1 MISVEIRER
10 IRRAYFIDHKSIR
23 QIARELHCSR
33 HTVDKAIQSAEPVPY
48 TLTEPRP
55 APVLGPHQDF
65 IDQCLADNDRLPPKQ
80 RYTARR
86 IFALLRQ
93 RGYTGAESSVRR
105 YVGQQRL
112 SKLKPPVFLP
122 LEFDPGT
129 DAQAD
134 WGEAQAIIA
143 GKQQTVQYF
152 VIRLNY
158 SRRSFI
164 MAFPTQRQEAFF
176 EAHVHAFHHFGGVP
190 ARITYDN
197 LTTAVKRVLEGRN
210 REEQQAFIVFRSH
223 YLFESNFCTPGEK
236 GGHEKGGVE
245 HSVGFGRR
253 NFMVPMPVAASFEEL
268 NAQLLEQCLADDAR
282 TVSGQPTTIGE
293 GWQMEKSYLRPLP
306 KRDLP
311 CCVTRPVVLTP
322 YSQVT
327 FETNRYSVPVD
338 QAYRHLVVRAFPFQ
352 VEVLHLD
359 QVVASHPRC
368 YEREQD
374 IYDPLHYLPLLEQ
387 RPGAFAHAKPLRRW
401 RAGWP
406 PVYEQLLARLCA
418 DSHSKGANGAIGANG
433 VGANG
438 SGGPDQPSRG
448 IREFVRILRLLGQ
461 HPPEALQEAIRAALQ
476 YGCVHLDGIELCLR
490 HLQQPQQPAPL
501 ALELS
506 QRGNLAQL
514 ATVGAQAVN
523 LGLYEQLL
531 SGRRAG

>member
-1 MISVEIRER
+1 MPSPACAATSAQQ
-10 IRRAYFIDHKSIR
+10 RRSK
-23 QIARELHCSR
+23 L
-33 HTVDKAIQSAEPVPY
+33 
-48 TLTEPRP
+48 RP
-55 APVLGPHQDF
+55 A
-65 IDQCLADNDRLPPKQ
+65 
-80 RYTARR
+80 
-86 IFALLRQ
+86 
-93 RGYTGAESSVRR
+93 
-105 YVGQQRL
+105 
-112 SKLKPPVFLP
+112 VFLP

-143 GKQQTVQYF
+143 GKQQTIQYF

-164 MAFPTQRQEAFF
+164 VAFPSQRQEAFF

-190 ARITYDN
+190 HRITYDN
-197 LTTAVKRVLEGRN
+197 LTVAVKRVLEGRN

-253 NFMVPMPVAASFEEL
+253 NFMVPMPVAASFEDL
-268 NAQLLEQCLADDAR
+268 NTQLLEQCLADDAR
-282 TVSGQPTTIGE
+282 RVSGQPTTIGQ
-293 GWQMEKSYLRPLP
+293 GWEMEKPYLRPLP
-306 KRDLP
+306 KWDLP
-311 CCVTRPVVLTP
+311 CCITRPVVLTP

-338 QAYRHLVVRAFPFQ
+338 QAYRHLVVRAFPFR
-352 VEVLHLD
+352 VEVLHMD
-359 QVVASHPRC
+359 QVVACHPRC

-401 RAGWP
+401 REGWP

-418 DSHSKGANGAIGANG
+418 DAGARSQGANGAHEVGLVVG
-433 VGANG
+433 VGAG
-438 SGGPDQPSRG
+438 VGAGYASGGPDEPSRG
-448 IREFVRILRLLGQ
+448 IREFIRILRLLEQ
-461 HPPEALQEAIRAALQ
+461 NPPEALQEAIRAALH
-476 YGCVHLDGIELCLR
+476 YGCVHLDGIEFCLR
-490 HLQQPQQPAPL
+490 HLQQPQQLQQPAPL

-506 QRGNLAQL
+506 QSGSLAQL

-531 SGRRAG
+531 SGSGSGRRAS

>member
-1 MISVEIRER
+1 M
-10 IRRAYFIDHKSIR
+10 
-23 QIARELHCSR
+23 
-33 HTVDKAIQSAEPVPY
+33 
-48 TLTEPRP
+48 
-55 APVLGPHQDF
+55 
-65 IDQCLADNDRLPPKQ
+65 
-80 RYTARR
+80 
-86 IFALLRQ
+86 
-93 RGYTGAESSVRR
+93 RR
-105 YVGQQRL
+105 YVGQQRR

-164 MAFPTQRQEAFF
+164 MAFPAQRQEAFF

-197 LTTAVKRVLEGRN
+197 LTVAVKRVLEGRN

-253 NFMVPMPVAASFEEL
+253 NFMVPIPVVASFEEL

-282 TVSGQPTTIGE
+282 RVSGQPTTIGAA
-293 GWQMEKSYLRPLP
+293 WQMEKPYLRPLP

-311 CCVTRPVVLTP
+311 CCITRPVVLTP

-338 QAYRHLVVRAFPFQ
+338 QAYRHLVVRAFPFR
-352 VEVLHLD
+352 VDVLHMD

-401 RAGWP
+401 REEWP
-406 PVYEQLLARLCA
+406 PVYEQLLARLCTDA
-418 DSHSKGANGAIGANG
+418 RSQGANGANG

-438 SGGPDQPSRG
+438 SDQPSRG

-490 HLQQPQQPAPL
+490 HLQQPQQLQQPAPL

-506 QRGNLAQL
+506 QRGSLAQL

-531 SGRRAG
+531 SGRRAV

>member
-65 IDQCLADNDRLPPKQ
+65 IGQCLADNEHLPPKQ

-86 IFALLRQ
+86 IFSLLRQ
-93 RGYTGAESSVRR
+93 QGYSGAESSVRR
-105 YVGQQRL
+105 DVGLKRRA
-112 SKLKPPVFLP
+112 KLKPAVFLP

-134 WGEAQAIIA
+134 WGEAQAIIG

-152 VIRLNY
+152 VMRLNY

-164 MAFPTQRQEAFF
+164 MAFPVQRQEAFF

-268 NAQLLEQCLADDAR
+268 NAHLLEQCLADDAR
-282 TVSGQPTTIGE
+282 RVSGQPTTIGQ
-293 GWQMEKSYLRPLP
+293 GWQMEKPYLRPLP

-311 CCVTRPVVLTP
+311 CCITRPVVLTP

-338 QAYRHLVVRAFPFQ
+338 QAYRHLVVRAFPFR
-352 VEVLHLD
+352 VEVLHMD
-359 QVVASHPRC
+359 QVVASHSRC

-401 RAGWP
+401 REEWP
-406 PVYEQLLARLCA
+406 PVYEQLLERLCSGSEQA
-418 DSHSKGANGAIGANG
+418 DAD
-433 VGANG
+433 V
-438 SGGPDQPSRG
+438 PTRG

-461 HPPEALQEAIRAALQ
+461 HPPEALAEAISAALY
-476 YGCVHLDGIELCLR
+476 YGCVHQEGIELCLR
-490 HLQQPQQPAPL
+490 QLQQPAAPP

-506 QRGNLAQL
+506 QLGRGNLARL

-531 SGRRAG
+531 STTANAGAGERLLHPQPSGS